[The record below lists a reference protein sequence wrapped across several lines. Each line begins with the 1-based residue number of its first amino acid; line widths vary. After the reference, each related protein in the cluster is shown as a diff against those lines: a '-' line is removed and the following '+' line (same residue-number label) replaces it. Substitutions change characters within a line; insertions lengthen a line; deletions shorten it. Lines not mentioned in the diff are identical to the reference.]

1 MQWRRGQEG
10 KGWLQKVIGAASEGE
25 RCRVIRKMVEVMN

>member
-10 KGWLQKVIGAASEGE
+10 KGWLQKVIDAASEGE
-25 RCRVIRKMVEVMN
+25 RCRVIRRMVEVMN